1 VNRRIWIAGGLVL
14 VAVVVTVLFLLRT
27 RGQEHPATVAEAVNE
42 VDAHPRPKDDW
53 QPAVVDMAI
62 YGGGQVRTG
71 AASSARIELLEGL
84 VRLSADSIFTVKR
97 SATRQGKLVTTLFL
111 QEGRLWA
118 HLAPDQP
125 HEFTVET
132 GNAIAAV
139 RDTRFSVRVADG
151 ETLLSVAEGEAV
163 LTAQEQSVTVAAL
176 QQATAKPGRPP
187 APPEPM
193 SDEER
198 ALWATEGEMPELAP
212 PVVFVDSGQRLGDSL
227 SLAVALGD
235 VDGDGDIDA
244 FVGNSRGDDQADKVW
259 MNDGSGQ
266 FSDSGQR
273 LGGSLTEAVAL
284 GDLDGDGDPDAFVG
298 TGGPGWTN
306 EVWLNDGAGTF
317 SDSGQGLGDSI
328 SLAVALGDLD
338 GDGDLDAFV
347 GNDENDFGGQ
357 PKKVW
362 LNDGTG
368 AFSDSGQ
375 SLGASATFAV
385 ALEDLDG
392 DGDLDAF
399 VANGDDVCV
408 ADEVWLNDGMG
419 TFSDTGQRLGG
430 LCSHAMA
437 LGDVDGDG
445 DVDAFVGA
453 AAGVEASKVWLNDGA
468 GNFSDSGQ
476 DLGGSH
482 VAVVALGD
490 LDGDGD
496 LDAYLGT
503 YSDANEV
510 WLNDGAG
517 NFSASDQ
524 SMGDSDSRGLALGD
538 LDGDGYLDAFVGEFG
553 WPDGQPNKV
562 WLNGR

>member
-27 RGQEHPATVAEAVNE
+27 RGQEHPATVAEAVNK

-53 QPAVVDMAI
+53 RPAVVDMAI

-97 SATRQGKLVTTLFL
+97 SATRQGKLATTLFL

-176 QQATAKPGRPP
+176 QQTTAKPGRPP

-212 PVVFVDSGQRLGDSL
+212 LVVFVDSGQRLGDL
-227 SLAVALGD
+227 RSLAVALGD
-235 VDGDGDIDA
+235 VDGDGDLDA
-244 FVGNSRGDDQADKVW
+244 LVANSRGSGQPDTIW
-259 MNDGSGQ
+259 LNDGAGQ

-273 LGGSLTEAVAL
+273 LGSSSTEAVAL
-284 GDLDGDGDPDAFVG
+284 GDLDGDGDLDAFVA
-298 TGGPGWTN
+298 TDWIN
-306 EVWLNDGAGTF
+306 AVWLNDGAGTF
-317 SDSGQGLGDSI
+317 HDSGQSLGDSV

-347 GNDENDFGGQ
+347 GNAVQESRGQ
-357 PKKVW
+357 PNAVWLNDGTGTFTDSGQRLGDTATFVVALGDLDGDGDLDVFVANGDDKSEADEVW

-368 AFSDSGQ
+368 AFSD
-375 SLGASATFAV
+375 
-385 ALEDLDG
+385 
-392 DGDLDAF
+392 
-399 VANGDDVCV
+399 
-408 ADEVWLNDGMG
+408 
-419 TFSDTGQRLGG
+419 TGQRLGSAS
-430 LCSHAMA
+430 SHAMA

-445 DVDAFVGA
+445 DLDAFVGVA
-453 AAGVEASKVWLNDGA
+453 HSSPDNKIWLNDGA

-476 DLGGSH
+476 DLSGPN
-482 VAVVALGD
+482 VADVALGD

-496 LDAYLGT
+496 LDVFMGT
-503 YSDANEV
+503 YYGGNEV

-517 NFSASDQ
+517 NLSASDQ
-524 SMGDSDSRGLALGD
+524 NMGDSDSRGLALGD
-538 LDGDGYLDAFVGEFG
+538 LDGDGDLDAFVAEFG